1 MATSQRRRLIEQRVV
16 SDGEIDFA
24 SLANEFKVSEMTI
37 RRDVTALE
45 DRGVVRAVKG
55 GAIALVGKSSEPTF
69 ETRSAQAATGKAHMA
84 GAVIE
89 LLQSHETVILDSG
102 STVLAVARAVS
113 GRQLGLTVVTPSLL
127 VAAELADDDGTTV
140 LLAGGQVRPGELS
153 LIGTETEAT
162 FGLYNCDAYVMGIAG
177 VDARRGITEYHR
189 AEANVK
195 KAAMAAADR
204 VIVVADMSKLGRV
217 QLMNVASF
225 GDIDAIVTDGA
236 PDHPALIAAVEAGVQ
251 VVHVEPAVTTTH
263 VNTEEL
269 VK

>member
-1 MATSQRRRLIEQRVV
+1 MPTSQRRKLIEQRVV

-24 SLANEFKVSEMTI
+24 SLASEFQVSEMTI

-55 GAIALVGKSSEPTF
+55 GAIALVGKASEPTF
-69 ETRSAQAATGKAHMA
+69 ETRAAQSATEKAHMA
-84 GAVIE
+84 GAVLE
-89 LLQSHETVILDSG
+89 LLQPHETVILDSG
-102 STVLAVARAVS
+102 STVLAVARALR
-113 GRQLGLTVVTPSLL
+113 GRELGLTIVTPSMLA
-127 VAAELADDDGTTV
+127 AAELADDPGTTV

-189 AEANVK
+189 EEANVK

-204 VIVVADMSKLGRV
+204 VIVVADLSKLGRV
-217 QLMNVASF
+217 QLMNVAAF
-225 GDIDAIVTDGA
+225 DEIDALVTDGPA
-236 PDHPALIAAVEAGVQ
+236 DHPALRAAADAGVQ
-251 VVHVEPAVTTTH
+251 VVHVEPARR
-263 VNTEEL
+263 EGMAG
-269 VK
+269 